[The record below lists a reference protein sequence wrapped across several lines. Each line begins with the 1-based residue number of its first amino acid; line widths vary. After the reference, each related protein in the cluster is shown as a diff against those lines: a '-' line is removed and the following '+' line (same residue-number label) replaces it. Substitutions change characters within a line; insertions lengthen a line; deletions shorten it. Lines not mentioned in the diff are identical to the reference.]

1 MLLIY
6 LELQRPFTRLVGKG
20 FRVRMDFLELVERKQ
35 LCCGKLLRLKKFNSA
50 ERLMHLGN
58 SVSKICWMDW
68 DWLPYHPDITAE
80 GDNIVGVQWLRYQ
93 FICILTP
100 DTYAEDL
107 IPWIHYFRFSFQK
120 RNRENIL
127 APMSKN
133 LRAICE
139 WVRFAPLLHDISKSV
154 SVLVLNMWDEESF
167 SARSAGK
174 WWHFHAELLAFLY
187 IFTTSSESLP

>member
-1 MLLIY
+1 
-6 LELQRPFTRLVGKG
+6 
-20 FRVRMDFLELVERKQ
+20 
-35 LCCGKLLRLKKFNSA
+35 
-50 ERLMHLGN
+50 
-58 SVSKICWMDW
+58 
-68 DWLPYHPDITAE
+68 
-80 GDNIVGVQWLRYQ
+80 
-93 FICILTP
+93 
-100 DTYAEDL
+100 
-107 IPWIHYFRFSFQK
+107 
-120 RNRENIL
+120 
-127 APMSKN
+127 MSKN